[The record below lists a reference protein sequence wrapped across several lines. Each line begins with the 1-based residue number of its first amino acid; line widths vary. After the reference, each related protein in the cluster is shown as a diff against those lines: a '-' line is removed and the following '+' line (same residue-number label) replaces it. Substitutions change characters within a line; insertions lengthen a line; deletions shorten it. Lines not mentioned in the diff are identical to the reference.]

1 METITTLPK
10 LEPQKASR
18 NRVAGLLQKV
28 YHLTWQQV
36 GLIGIMGLSAS
47 LYLFRLEDLGYSN
60 EYYASAVKSMLTS
73 WSNFFFGAF
82 DPGGYITVDK
92 PPVFLWIQAAS
103 AWLFGFSGFSILLPQ
118 VIAGVASVAIIYH
131 LVKRVF
137 GPGAGLLS
145 ALALAL
151 TPIFLVMTRHN
162 NPESLLILSLLLAV
176 WALTRAAEKGQLRWL
191 LVSVGMVGI
200 AFNIKMLEGFIILP
214 AMYGVYFLMARTSWW
229 KRILHLGAATLL
241 LAVVALSWTLIVD
254 AIPANSRPY
263 IGSSSNNT
271 VSDLI
276 LGYNGLGRVEGNTGN
291 FGGGGPGG
299 QPSGNF
305 TRGGM
310 PTGQQGQFTR
320 GNQSSGQSGTAS
332 NQGTSGQTSTT
343 NGQTTTNNNQTT
355 TNNGQSS
362 TNGNQTGPTNQG
374 GFSGNNGGQPGG
386 NFNRGGFGGN
396 GGGFGGGNS
405 AIAGRAG
412 PLRLFL
418 NDIAGEVN
426 WLAPL
431 ALLGVIALIIQSVVL
446 FKKGKEKFRS
456 PRNTAIL
463 IWLGW
468 FACFGVVFSMAE
480 GTFHSYYLV
489 MLAPPVA
496 ALFGAGTMAFW
507 KELRQG
513 NWLGWLMP
521 VALLANAAYQV
532 YLLAAYPAWGSW
544 LNPVILTTSVAGAV
558 ALVVSGLVRTRF
570 PKTHDWISRVGLALT
585 LGLLVA
591 PAAWAI
597 NQLYVTPVNPTLP
610 SARPGAET
618 ELGMLGNRS
627 IWDGVS
633 QPFWADFATIVLPL
647 ALLAAV
653 AALVIFKLVRSVR
666 PFAGKLGLVFPSVAL
681 VAAIAVSGCSANTTW
696 ATANETIAA
705 KSASTTNQPNE
716 GLIQYLE
723 ANQDGAKYL
732 VAVSNTSQAA
742 PIILETGQAVMS
754 IGGFMGSDN
763 TLTATQAAQMVSSG
777 QVRYFLI
784 SGGGNRGGF
793 GGGAS
798 STSVNSW
805 VTQQCTVVNS
815 SAYSTAATTTG
826 ANSTGGQNFQMGSSQ
841 ETLYDCGAVKAS

>member
-10 LEPQKASR
+10 AESQNASKT
-18 NRVAGLLQKV
+18 RVAGLLQRV
-28 YHLTWQQV
+28 FQLTWQQV

-145 ALALAL
+145 AMALAL

-176 WALTRAAEKGQLRWL
+176 WALTTAAEKGQLRWL
-191 LVSVGMVGI
+191 LVSVGLVGI

-214 AMYGVYFLMARTSWW
+214 AMYGVYFLMARTGWW
-229 KRILHLGAATLL
+229 KRILHLGAATLV
-241 LAVVALSWTLIVD
+241 LAVTAFSWTLIVD
-254 AIPANSRPY
+254 AIPASARPY
-263 IGSSSNNT
+263 IGSSTNNT

-276 LGYNGLGRVEGNTGN
+276 LGYNGLGRVEGNDGN

-299 QPSGNF
+299 GGNFNRGGQPSGQPSSQPGQF
-305 TRGGM
+305 SRGGQ
-310 PTGQQGQFTR
+310 PGT
-320 GNQSSGQSGTAS
+320 NQSS
-332 NQGTSGQTSTT
+332 SGQTST
-343 NGQTTTNNNQTT
+343 NGS
-355 TNNGQSS
+355 QS
-362 TNGNQTGPTNQG
+362 GNQQG
-374 GFSGNNGGQPGG
+374 GFPGGNAGQPGG
-386 NFNRGGFGGN
+386 NFNRGGFGGT
-396 GGGFGGGNS
+396 GGVNS
-405 AIAGRAG
+405 VIAGRAG
-412 PLRLFL
+412 PLRLFY

-431 ALLGVIALIIQSVVL
+431 ALLGLMALVIQSAIL
-446 FKKGKEKFRS
+446 LKKGKEKFRS

-468 FACFGVVFSMAE
+468 FACFGVVFSMAQ

-489 MLAPPVA
+489 MLAPPIA
-496 ALFGAGTMAFW
+496 ALFGAGTMALW
-507 KELRQG
+507 KELRLG

-521 VALLANAAYQV
+521 VTLLANAAYQL
-532 YLLAAYPAWGSW
+532 YLLSAYPAWASW
-544 LNPVILTTSVAGAV
+544 LNPIILISSITGAIV
-558 ALVVSGLVRTRF
+558 LVVSGMVRTRF
-570 PKTHDWISRVGLALT
+570 PRTHNWISGFGLALT

-591 PAAWAI
+591 PVAWAV

-618 ELGMLGNRS
+618 ALGMLGNRS
-627 IWDGVS
+627 IWAGVT
-633 QPFWADFATIVLPL
+633 QPFWAGFATIVLPL
-647 ALLAAV
+647 ALLAA
-653 AALVIFKLVRSVR
+653 AGALVIVKLVRSVK
-666 PFAGKLGLVFPSVAL
+666 PFAGKLGVVFPSVAL
-681 VAAIAVSGCSANTTW
+681 VAAIAVSGLSANTTW
-696 ATANETIAA
+696 AAANQAIAA

-723 ANQDGAKYL
+723 AHQDGEKYL

-742 PIILETGQAVMS
+742 PIILETGQAVMA
-754 IGGFMGSDN
+754 IGGFMGTDN
-763 TLTATQAAQMVSSG
+763 TLTATQAAQLVSTG

-784 SGGGNRGGF
+784 SGTGGGRGGF
-793 GGGAS
+793 GAGGGA
-798 STSVNSW
+798 TSVSSW

-815 SAYSTAATTTG
+815 SEYSSLAATNT
-826 ANSTGGQNFQMGSSQ
+826 ANSSGGQNFQVGGSQ
-841 ETLYDCGAVKAS
+841 ETLYDCGAVKGS

>member
-10 LEPQKASR
+10 VEPQKASK

-28 YHLTWQQV
+28 FQLTWQQV

-60 EYYASAVKSMLTS
+60 EYYASAVKSMLAS

-118 VIAGVASVAIIYH
+118 IIAGVASVAIIYH

-137 GPGAGLLS
+137 GPGAGLLA
-145 ALALAL
+145 ALALTL

-214 AMYGVYFLMARTSWW
+214 ALYGVYFLMGRTSWW
-229 KRILHLGAATLL
+229 KRILHLGAATLV
-241 LAVVALSWTLIVD
+241 LAVVAFSWTLIVD

-291 FGGGGPGG
+291 FGGGGG
-299 QPSGNF
+299 GNF
-305 TRGGM
+305 TRGGQ
-310 PTGQQGQFTR
+310 PSGQQGQFTR
-320 GNQSSGQSGTAS
+320 GGQSGTNP
-332 NQGTSGQTSTT
+332 NQGTTGQTSNSQTTNNNGQTSTT
-343 NGQTTTNNNQTT
+343 GSQTGTTNQT
-355 TNNGQSS
+355 
-362 TNGNQTGPTNQG
+362 
-374 GFSGNNGGQPGG
+374 GGQPGG

-396 GGGFGGGNS
+396 GGGMGGGNS

-412 PLRLFL
+412 PFRLFL

-431 ALLGVIALIIQSVVL
+431 ALLGVIVLIIQSIVL
-446 FKKGKEKFRS
+446 FRKGKEKFRS

-468 FACFGVVFSMAE
+468 FACFGVVFSMAQ

-489 MLAPPVA
+489 LLAPPVA

-513 NWLGWLMP
+513 RWLGWLLP

-532 YLLAAYPAWGSW
+532 YILAAYPTWGSW
-544 LNPVILTTSVAGAV
+544 LNPLILTTSVAGASV
-558 ALVVSGLVRTRF
+558 LVGSGLVRTRF
-570 PKTHDWISRVGLALT
+570 PRFHNWISRIGLALT

-627 IWDGVS
+627 IWDNVA

-647 ALLAAV
+647 ALLAVV
-653 AALVIFKLVRSVR
+653 AALVIVKLARSVK

-681 VAAIAVSGCSANTTW
+681 VAAIAVSGFSANTTW
-696 ATANETIAA
+696 AAANEASAA
-705 KSASTTNQPNE
+705 KSASTTNQPDE
-716 GLIQYLE
+716 GLIRYLE
-723 ANQDGAKYL
+723 ANQNGEKYL

-742 PIILETGQAVMS
+742 PIILETGQAVMA
-754 IGGFMGSDN
+754 IGGFMGTDN
-763 TLTATQAAQMVSSG
+763 SLSATQAARMVSAG

-784 SGGGNRGGF
+784 SGNGGNRGGF
-793 GGGAS
+793 GSGG
-798 STSVNSW
+798 STSVSSW

-815 SAYSTAATTTG
+815 SEYATSTTTTTT

-841 ETLYDCGAVKAS
+841 ETLYDCGAVKTN